1 MDKQKEVIN
10 ILLVSLDDKFARK
23 VVEKLAEELD
33 MYHCDCKDLVV
44 YELINPKE
52 ILEKCGV
59 DYFKK
64 REKAV
69 LENCSNYRDTIMSM
83 DYDLFKEYY
92 YLFKNSMVI
101 FLNCMSSQNFKLAS
115 KIDRVN
121 RENFLRQNSNLEIFV
136 ERKILKKICYLII
149 DKLKEIV

>member
-136 ERKILKKICYLII
+136 ERKTLKKICYLII